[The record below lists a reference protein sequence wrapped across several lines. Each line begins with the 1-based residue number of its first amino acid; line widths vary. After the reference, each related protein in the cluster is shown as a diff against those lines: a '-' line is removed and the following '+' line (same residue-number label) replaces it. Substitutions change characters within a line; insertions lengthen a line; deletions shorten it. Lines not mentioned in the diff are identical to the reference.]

1 MIPILYASNET
12 EFLNN
17 GIGILRDAIDCDVE
31 QVKNGEYE
39 MKLVYPVRGAH
50 FLSIR
55 QRSILLCKVD
65 TYSRLQPFRVYKISK
80 PLNGKVTIYAQHIAY
95 DMMGIP
101 VAPFSAKGVQAALT
115 TMKEKAAVDCPFTFS
130 TDKTTDTTI
139 KLEQPKAMWKVLGGE
154 KGSILDTFGGEYE
167 FDRWNVRLHSQRGE
181 NRGVR
186 IAYGKNLTDFKQDE
200 NCAGCY
206 TGVYPFW
213 VDADNNLVQLDEK
226 VVEAEG
232 EFGYTRILTKD
243 FTADFTEK
251 PTQAQLRK
259 RTKEY
264 MEENDIGVPTVSWKI
279 SFVQLEQTA
288 EYAGKGILEQM
299 QLGDTVTVD
308 FAEMGISAT
317 ARVSAMVYKPLL
329 ERFESVTLGSVRA
342 GLADIIVNAKRE
354 AQDKPSMGKVE
365 AAISVLTSLILGAKG
380 GAVRLLDTDNDGVP
394 DTLYI
399 ADNADPA
406 KAVKVWRFNY
416 EGWGASKTGYNG
428 PFIMGASLEA
438 GMVADFITAGTLDAE
453 LVTVINLCADNIVSG
468 LISAERIDVDN
479 LIVKKLYSKN
489 GNNEIKIENGCIN
502 FYVDDVQVASYD
514 RGILT
519 YFGDGV
525 DVPIMSLSQYGL
537 QYSMQGKS
545 GGVGFDPEQVKSY
558 AKVDDLF
565 ISGDGNCEWKY
576 LSELGLSVLTRKTV
590 VAEG

>member
-115 TMKEKAAVDCPFTFS
+115 TMQEKAAVDCPFTFS

-139 KLEQPKAMWKVLGGE
+139 KMEQPKAMWKVLGGE

-251 PTQAQLRK
+251 PTKAQLRK

-299 QLGDTVTVD
+299 QLGDTVTVE

-317 ARVSAMVYKPLL
+317 ARVSEMVYKPLL
-329 ERFESVTLGSVRA
+329 ERFDSVTLGSVRS

-354 AQDKPSMGKVE
+354 AENKPTMGKVE
-365 AAISVLTSLILGAKG
+365 AAIAVLTSIILGARG
-380 GAVRLLDTDNDGVP
+380 GAVRLLDTNNDGMP

-399 ADNADPA
+399 ADNADPT

-438 GMVADFITAGTLDAE
+438 GLLADFITAGTLDAN
-453 LVTVINLCADNIVSG
+453 LVKVINLSAESIVSG
-468 LISAERIDVDN
+468 IISADRIDIDN
-479 LIVKKLYSKN
+479 LVVKRLFSEGA
-489 GNNEIKIENGCIN
+489 GNAINVVNGCID
-502 FYVDDVQVASYD
+502 FYVEGRQVASLD
-514 RGILT
+514 RGIFT
-519 YFGDGV
+519 YMGDQVEEPSMGLNMFQLGYFFQNNKALFG
-525 DVPIMSLSQYGL
+525 MSLN
-537 QYSMQGKS
+537 GK
-545 GGVGFDPEQVKSY
+545 GF
-558 AKVDDLF
+558 AMVDDLY
-565 ISGDGNCEWKY
+565 ISGTGNCEWKY
-576 LSELGLSVLTRKTV
+576 LEELGLSVLVKKS
-590 VAEG
+590 